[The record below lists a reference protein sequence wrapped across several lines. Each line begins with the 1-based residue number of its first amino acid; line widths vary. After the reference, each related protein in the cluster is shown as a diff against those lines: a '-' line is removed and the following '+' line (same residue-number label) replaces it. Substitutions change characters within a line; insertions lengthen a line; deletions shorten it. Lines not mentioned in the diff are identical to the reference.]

1 MTVRFLMTAV
11 ILAAAATA
19 QPARTGVATSFTQD
33 GANLPLEKI
42 GRDDLIGISVYD
54 APELTRTVR
63 VAADGAISLP
73 MLDEPIVAA
82 GLYPNQLEKLIAS
95 TLIARNVMVRPIVT
109 VSVVEYRSRPINVA
123 GAVRSPI
130 TFQATGVITLLEA
143 ISRAGGL
150 SDNAGPEIFV
160 SQPHIDA
167 DGRTAELI
175 RRIPVRELV
184 RGSDPAMN
192 LNLEGGEQIRVPEAE
207 RFFVVGNVKQPGAFP
222 MHDGA
227 ESTLLKALALS
238 QGLLPYASK
247 TAYIYRQESGAGAK
261 NEIPVELKKIIDRK
275 APDVPLLAND
285 IVYIP
290 DNTGKRTALT
300 TIEKT
305 LIIASGLGGAAIYA
319 VSR

>member
-1 MTVRFLMTAV
+1 M
-11 ILAAAATA
+11 
-19 QPARTGVATSFTQD
+19 
-33 GANLPLEKI
+33 
-42 GRDDLIGISVYD
+42 
-54 APELTRTVR
+54 R
-63 VAADGAISLP
+63 VAADGTVSLP

-82 GLYPNQLEKLIAS
+82 GLYPNQLEKLIAA

-123 GAVRSPI
+123 GAVHSPV
-130 TFQATGVITLLEA
+130 TFQATGVVTLLDA

-160 SQPHIDA
+160 SQPRLDA
-167 DGRTAELI
+167 GSGAAELI
-175 RRIPVRELV
+175 RRIPVRDLV
-184 RGSDPAMN
+184 RGSDPALN

-227 ESTLLKALALS
+227 ETTLLKALALS

-247 TAYIYRQESGAGAK
+247 TAYIYRQESGVGAK

-275 APDVPLLAND
+275 SPDVPLVAND

-305 LIIASGLGGAAIYA
+305 LIIATGLGGAAIYA